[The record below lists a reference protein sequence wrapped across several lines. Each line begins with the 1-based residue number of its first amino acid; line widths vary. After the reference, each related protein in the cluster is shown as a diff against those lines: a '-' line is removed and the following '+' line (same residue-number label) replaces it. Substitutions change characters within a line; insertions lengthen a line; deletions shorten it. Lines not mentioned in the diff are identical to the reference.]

1 MNNNI
6 KILYDQVTPE
16 TSAEELSERII
27 SGRAQPKTKQH
38 HISFISVFAVAAAG
52 IVLTVAAGAAG
63 ILDFSDFFSNIFGGK
78 TENMQ
83 ENIVDY
89 ENIKVVTET
98 FDDYDFT
105 VTGLAVDNNLIYL
118 GLDIN
123 AVGDVSLKERYQ
135 EDEMNF
141 DVYYCSED
149 GESFNG
155 NIDPL
160 DCSDKC
166 VSLLVTFYVDK
177 LGDKGGTLGI
187 ENMYASYNTLPA
199 TVEDGVY
206 SNPYHIEERVVS
218 AKGKWEIEFNP
229 NNLNSIEIHDV
240 QTCNMTYR
248 RFIDNSE
255 IAVEKELEVSK
266 IFVSNLSVLLNYKTS
281 YTPHITEYL
290 DDRKTYALLDD
301 GSKIA
306 LNFKRSDE
314 EISDTTYGE
323 VCNGIMFFT
332 MREPV
337 DIHEIS
343 AIVFGDTVIS
353 L

>member
-1 MNNNI
+1 MDNNI
-6 KILYDQVTPE
+6 KILYDHITPK

-38 HISFISVFAVAAAG
+38 HISFMPVFAIAAAG
-52 IVLTVAAGAAG
+52 IVLTVTAGAAG
-63 ILDFSDFFSNIFGGK
+63 IFDFRDFFSSIFGGK

-89 ENIKVVTET
+89 ENIKVTAET

-105 VTGLAVDNNLIYL
+105 VTGLAADNNLIYL

-135 EDEMNF
+135 EDKMNF

-155 NIDPL
+155 DVYIL
-160 DCSDKC
+160 DGSDKC
-166 VSLLVTFYVDK
+166 VSLLVMFCEDNK
-177 LGDKGGTLGI
+177 FEAKGGTLGI
-187 ENMYASYNTLPA
+187 ENMYASI
-199 TVEDGVY
+199 
-206 SNPYHIEERVVS
+206 YHPDERAVS

-229 NNLNSIEIHDV
+229 NNLNSSIEIHDV
-240 QTCNMTYR
+240 QTCNMPYR

-266 IFVSNLSVLLNYKTS
+266 IFVSNLSVMLNYEKS
-281 YTPHITEYL
+281 YCSYAAEYP
-290 DDRKTYALLDD
+290 DDRKTYVLLDD

-306 LNFKRSDE
+306 LNFKRSNGK
-314 EISDTTYGE
+314 ISDTTYGE
-323 VCNGIMFFT
+323 VYNGIMFFT

-343 AIVFGDTVIS
+343 AIIFGDTVIPIQD
-353 L
+353 